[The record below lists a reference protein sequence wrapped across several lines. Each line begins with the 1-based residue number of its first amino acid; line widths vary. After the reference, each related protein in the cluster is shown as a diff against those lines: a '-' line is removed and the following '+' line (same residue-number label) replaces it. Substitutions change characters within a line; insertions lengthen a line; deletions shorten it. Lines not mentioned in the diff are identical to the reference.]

1 MMRAGDLKNALL
13 QLNNDDM
20 VVFNFELLDADGNVL
35 DTSSGLGI
43 NQVEVVK
50 SYEEGNVNES
60 NLERQLNINLY
71 HYVDTDI
78 IKKKK

>member
-1 MMRAGDLKNALL
+1 MMKAGDLKNALM

-20 VVFNFELLDADGNVL
+20 VVFNFELLDDDGNVL
-35 DTSSGLGI
+35 DTSDGLGI
-43 NQVEVVK
+43 HQVEIVK
-50 SYEEGNVNES
+50 SYEDGNVDEN